1 MCAALCMEVSA
12 MGEMSNRKSEALV
25 KTEHLSVRFPLKRE
39 SPFSKRRYVN
49 AVSDVSIEI
58 FKGEAFAL
66 VGESGCGKTT
76 LADATLGFAAPS
88 AGEVFFNGE
97 KLDIRNK
104 KRLKQQ
110 RRSMQKIF
118 QDPASSM
125 NPRFT
130 VARAVAEP
138 LMIRRELGEKRILSK
153 TAEAIESVG
162 LSSGDLDRFVSE
174 FSGGQQQRIAIAR
187 ALVSGAEY
195 IVCDEPVSAL
205 DVSVHAQILN
215 LLMDIQKERGI
226 TYMFISHNLASVRK
240 FADRLAI
247 MYLGRIVEYGDAE
260 KVFANPMHPYT
271 RMLIDSVLS
280 LDGGKTAINA
290 PPEANEA
297 LQEEQGLYASNDGG
311 CGFRRRC
318 PIGRSECE
326 SIKCSLEKVES
337 DHYTECP
344 YAANR

>member
-1 MCAALCMEVSA
+1 
-12 MGEMSNRKSEALV
+12 
-25 KTEHLSVRFPLKRE
+25 
-39 SPFSKRRYVN
+39 
-49 AVSDVSIEI
+49 
-58 FKGEAFAL
+58 
-66 VGESGCGKTT
+66 
-76 LADATLGFAAPS
+76 
-88 AGEVFFNGE
+88 
-97 KLDIRNK
+97 
-104 KRLKQQ
+104 
-110 RRSMQKIF
+110 
-118 QDPASSM
+118 M

-162 LSSGDLDRFVSE
+162 LSSGDLDRLVSE

-226 TYMFISHNLASVRK
+226 TYLFISHNLASVRK

-297 LQEEQGLYASNDGG
+297 LQEEQGSYASNDGG

>member
-1 MCAALCMEVSA
+1 

-25 KTEHLSVRFPLKRE
+25 KTENLSVRFPLKRE
-39 SPFSKRRYVN
+39 SPFSKRRYIN

-58 FKGEAFAL
+58 FGGETFAL

-226 TYMFISHNLASVRK
+226 TYLFISHNLASVRK

-297 LQEEQGLYASNDGG
+297 LQEDQGSYASNDGG

>member
-1 MCAALCMEVSA
+1 MKDNSTSSMDRRAP
-12 MGEMSNRKSEALV
+12 LV
-25 KTEHLSVRFPLKRE
+25 KTSGLCVRFPLKKE
-39 SPFSKRRYVN
+39 SPFSKRRYIN

-88 AGEVFFNGE
+88 AGEVLFNGE

-138 LMIRRELGEKRILSK
+138 LMIRRELDEKSILSK
-153 TAEAIESVG
+153 TAEAVESVG
-162 LSSGDLDRFVSE
+162 LSSSDLDRSVSE

-195 IVCDEPVSAL
+195 VVCDEPVSAL

-215 LLMDIQKERGI
+215 LLMDIQSERGI
-226 TYMFISHNLASVRK
+226 TYLFISHNLASVRK

-247 MYLGRIVEYGDAE
+247 MYLGRIVEYGTADS
-260 KVFANPMHPYT
+260 VFKRPMHPYT
-271 RMLIDSVLS
+271 RALIDSVMS
-280 LDGGKTAINA
+280 LDGGKTGEGSRLRSCEAAAEAGIHDA
-290 PPEANEA
+290 PP
-297 LQEEQGLYASNDGG
+297 DGG
-311 CGFRRRC
+311 CLFRSRC
-318 PIGRSECE
+318 PLKKKECE
-326 SIKCSLEKVES
+326 SIECRLEPVDDE
-337 DHYTECP
+337 HFTACP
-344 YAANR
+344 YYRFR

>member
-1 MCAALCMEVSA
+1 MKDNSSSRMDRCAPI
-12 MGEMSNRKSEALV
+12 V
-25 KTEHLSVRFPLKRE
+25 KTNGLCVRFPLKKE
-39 SPFSKRRYVN
+39 SPFSKRRYIN

-76 LADATLGFAAPS
+76 LADATLGFVAPS
-88 AGEVFFNGE
+88 GGEVFFNGE

-110 RRSMQKIF
+110 RRRMQKIF

-138 LMIRRELGEKRILSK
+138 LVIRRELDEKRILSK
-153 TAEAIESVG
+153 TAEAVESVG
-162 LSSGDLDRFVSE
+162 LSAGDLDRLVSE

-215 LLMDIQKERGI
+215 LLMDIQRERGL
-226 TYMFISHNLASVRK
+226 TYLFISHHLASVRK

-247 MYLGRIVEYGDAE
+247 MYLGRIVEYGTADS
-260 KVFANPMHPYT
+260 VFKRPMHPYT
-271 RMLIDSVLS
+271 QALIDSVMS
-280 LDGGKTAINA
+280 LDGGKSAAASRLQTGAADSETSIHDA
-290 PPEANEA
+290 PPA
-297 LQEEQGLYASNDGG
+297 GG
-311 CGFRRRC
+311 CLFRSRC
-318 PIGRSECE
+318 PLKKRECE
-326 SIKCSLEKVES
+326 SLEYRLES
-337 DHYTECP
+337 VDDGHFTACP
-344 YAANR
+344 YYKPQ

>member
-1 MCAALCMEVSA
+1 MKDNSPSSMDRRAP
-12 MGEMSNRKSEALV
+12 LV
-25 KTEHLSVRFPLKRE
+25 KTSGLCVRFPLKKE
-39 SPFSKRRYVN
+39 SPFSKRRYIN

-76 LADATLGFAAPS
+76 LADATLGFVAPS
-88 AGEVFFNGE
+88 GGEVFFNGA

-138 LMIRRELGEKRILSK
+138 LMIRRELDEKRILSK
-153 TAEAIESVG
+153 SAEAVESVG
-162 LSSGDLDRFVSE
+162 LSSSDLDRSVSE

-226 TYMFISHNLASVRK
+226 TYLFISHNLASVRK

-280 LDGGKTAINA
+280 LDGGKTATNA

-297 LQEEQGLYASNDGG
+297 LQEEQGSYASNDGG

>member
-1 MCAALCMEVSA
+1 MKANST
-12 MGEMSNRKSEALV
+12 SNMDRHAPLV
-25 KTEHLSVRFPLKRE
+25 KTNGLCVRFPLKKE

-49 AVSDVSIEI
+49 AVSNVSIEI

-76 LADATLGFAAPS
+76 LADATLGFVAPT

-104 KRLKQQ
+104 KRLRQQ

-138 LMIRRELGEKRILSK
+138 LMIRMELDEKLILSK
-153 TAEAIESVG
+153 AAEAVESVG
-162 LSSGDLDRFVSE
+162 LSAGDLDRLVSE

-215 LLMDIQKERGI
+215 LLMDIRRERGL
-226 TYMFISHNLASVRK
+226 TYLFISHNLASVRK

-280 LDGGKTAINA
+280 LDGGKIASASQLQTGAVDADASIPDA
-290 PPEANEA
+290 PF
-297 LQEEQGLYASNDGG
+297 DGG
-311 CGFRRRC
+311 CLLRNRC
-318 PIGRSECE
+318 PLKKKECE
-326 SIKCSLEKVES
+326 SIECRLEPVDDE
-337 DHYTECP
+337 HFTACP
-344 YAANR
+344 YYKTR